1 MFRRRNAEKNKGA
14 TMKKKNNIAT
24 MQKLP
29 VLALALAG
37 VLALSACSN
46 MREQLGMGRHS
57 PDEFTVVK
65 RAPLTLP
72 PEYALRPPSAD
83 NLPPASETSKAARTV
98 LMGEKQ
104 DVAPAT
110 ADEAFL
116 AKAGAQDADSSIRS
130 QINRDN
136 GYIALQNRS
145 LADRLIF
152 WGDSANGE
160 LPASVVDPKAEAER
174 VKKNLD
180 EGKPVNQGDVP
191 VIEKKKSTIEK
202 IF

>member
-1 MFRRRNAEKNKGA
+1 MV
-14 TMKKKNNIAT
+14 
-24 MQKLP
+24 LP
-29 VLALALAG
+29 LALAG
-37 VLALSACSN
+37 ALALSACAE
-46 MREQLGMGRHS
+46 MRQELGMGRHS

-72 PEYALRPPSAD
+72 PEYALRPPSPD
-83 NLPPASETSKAARTV
+83 NLPPASETSRAARTV

-116 AKAGAQDADSSIRS
+116 AKAGAQDADSAIRG

-145 LADRLIF
+145 LTDRLIF
-152 WGDSANGE
+152 WSDKTSSENM
-160 LPASVVDPKAEAER
+160 PASVVDPKAEAER

-180 EGKPVNQGDVP
+180 EGKPVNRGDVP
-191 VIEKKKSTIEK
+191 VIEKKKSAIEK

>member
-1 MFRRRNAEKNKGA
+1 M
-14 TMKKKNNIAT
+14 KNNKNAKMKQIF
-24 MQKLP
+24 MLP
-29 VLALALAG
+29 LAVAG
-37 VLALSACSN
+37 VLALSACAEV
-46 MREQLGMGRHS
+46 RQELGMGRHS

-72 PEYALRPPSAD
+72 PEYALRPPSPD
-83 NLPPASETSKAARTV
+83 NLPPASETTKAARTV

-110 ADEAFL
+110 ADTAFL
-116 AKAGAQDADSSIRS
+116 QKAGAQDPDPAIRG

-145 LADRLIF
+145 VTDRLIF
-152 WGDSANGE
+152 WNDDSTSRDNA
-160 LPASVVDPKAEAER
+160 PASVVDPKAEAER
-174 VKKNLD
+174 VRKNLD
-180 EGKPVNQGDVP
+180 EGKPVNDGNVP
-191 VIEKKKSTIEK
+191 VIEKKKSALEK

>member
-1 MFRRRNAEKNKGA
+1 M
-14 TMKKKNNIAT
+14 KNNKIAKIKKY
-24 MQKLP
+24 MVLP
-29 VLALALAG
+29 LALAG
-37 VLALSACSN
+37 ALSLSACAEV
-46 MREQLGMGRHS
+46 RQELGMGRHS

-72 PEYALRPPSAD
+72 PEYALRPPSPD

-110 ADEAFL
+110 ADQAFL
-116 AKAGAQDADSSIRS
+116 AKAGAQNADSSIRG

-145 LADRLIF
+145 VADRLIF
-152 WGDSANGE
+152 WSDEKTAPE
-160 LPASVVDPKAEAER
+160 DLPASVVDPKAEAER

-191 VIEKKKSTIEK
+191 VIEKKKSAIEK

>member
-1 MFRRRNAEKNKGA
+1 M
-14 TMKKKNNIAT
+14 KNNKNAK
-24 MQKLP
+24 MKQLLMLP
-29 VLALALAG
+29 LTVAS
-37 VLALSACSN
+37 VLALSACAEV
-46 MREQLGMGRHS
+46 RQELGMGRHS

-72 PEYALRPPSAD
+72 PEYDLRPPSPD
-83 NLPPASETSKAARTV
+83 NLPPASETTKTARTV

-110 ADEAFL
+110 ADAAFL
-116 AKAGAQDADSSIRS
+116 QKAGAQNADPAIRG

-145 LADRLIF
+145 VTDRLIF
-152 WGDSANGE
+152 WKDESTAPE
-160 LPASVVDPKAEAER
+160 DLPASVVDPKAETER

-180 EGKPVNQGDVP
+180 EGKPVNDGDVP
-191 VIEKKKSTIEK
+191 VIEKKKSAIEK

>member
-1 MFRRRNAEKNKGA
+1 
-14 TMKKKNNIAT
+14 
-24 MQKLP
+24 
-29 VLALALAG
+29 
-37 VLALSACSN
+37 
-46 MREQLGMGRHS
+46 MGRHS

-72 PEYALRPPSAD
+72 PEYDLRPPSPD
-83 NLPPASETSKAARTV
+83 NLPPASETTKTARTV

-110 ADEAFL
+110 ADAAFL
-116 AKAGAQDADSSIRS
+116 QKAGAQNADPAIRG

-145 LADRLIF
+145 VTDRLIF
-152 WGDSANGE
+152 WKDESTAPE
-160 LPASVVDPKAEAER
+160 DLPASVVDPKAETER

-180 EGKPVNQGDVP
+180 EGKPVNDGDVP
-191 VIEKKKSTIEK
+191 VIEKKKSAIEK